1 MTASLECL
9 VKDWTAWLNGLLA
22 HPSLPL
28 HAQRSPNDA
37 GNEDDASIT
46 RASVHLSSLN
56 TSGVPAMVG
65 LVCAS
70 EDHEHDSDI
79 LGYDVFE
86 DQIRPLASNAPF
98 FCFVAHG
105 TSRITFYYCE
115 FGSAGRDGSSVKIDV
130 GARGR
135 FERGGRE
142 QDTVLREVLMYDITA
157 NLAQIARA
165 AMARPRGI
173 CS

>member
-1 MTASLECL
+1 MTTSLECL
-9 VKDWTAWLNGLLA
+9 VGDWTSWLNKLLA

-37 GNEDDASIT
+37 GNEEDDSIT
-46 RASVHLSSLN
+46 RASVHISALG
-56 TSGVPAMVG
+56 TSGIPAMVG

-70 EDHEHDSDI
+70 QDHEHDSDI
-79 LGYDVFE
+79 LASDVFE
-86 DQIRPLASNAPF
+86 DQIRPLSSNAPF

-105 TSRITFYYCE
+105 KSRITFYCCE
-115 FGSAGRDGSSVKIDV
+115 FGSAGRDGSSVKIDI
-130 GARGR
+130 GLRGS

-142 QDTVLREVLMYDITA
+142 QDAVLRGLLMDDIMA

-165 AMARPRGI
+165 AIARPRGGI
-173 CS
+173 C